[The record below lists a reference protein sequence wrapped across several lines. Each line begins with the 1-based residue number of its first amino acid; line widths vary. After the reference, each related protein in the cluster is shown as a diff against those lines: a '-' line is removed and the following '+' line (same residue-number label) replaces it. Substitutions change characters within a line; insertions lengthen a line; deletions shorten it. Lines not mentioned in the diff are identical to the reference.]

1 MTNNTFIVDN
11 ELMIIPF
18 FLFSKRILP
27 MYLFL
32 SALDLRCCEG
42 LPLAVELGFLLAVAP
57 LVTECR
63 L

>member
-1 MTNNTFIVDN
+1 MSMPLLLTS
-11 ELMIIPF
+11 LPF

-27 MYLFL
+27 VYLFL
-32 SALDLRCCEG
+32 SALDLLCCEG
-42 LPLAVELGFLLAVAP
+42 LPLAVELGILVAVAP